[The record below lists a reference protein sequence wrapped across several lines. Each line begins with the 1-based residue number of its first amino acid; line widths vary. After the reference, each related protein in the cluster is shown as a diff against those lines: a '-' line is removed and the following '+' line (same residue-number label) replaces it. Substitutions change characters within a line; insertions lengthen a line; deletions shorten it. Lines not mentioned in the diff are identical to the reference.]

1 MGRCLASGFKHPAG
15 PQLYASRVEP
25 AARPLLPPLRPVL
38 TVTEGSMLREDQP
51 GGITVSGVPR
61 LRSTAG
67 SVDSRS
73 PLSEMRQAQV
83 SPRAHSATRSRQ
95 GRQAHAGADPPD
107 TPRATD
113 Q

>member
-83 SPRAHSATRSRQ
+83 SPRAHSATRSLKDNKHTREPIDRNLR
-95 GRQAHAGADPPD
+95 G
-107 TPRATD
+107 
-113 Q
+113 